1 MNILL
6 SSEEVPSETTVLTE
20 QPVVEEVE
28 VQVLDLDSDDDKENK
43 DNSREEEFEIEAI
56 LERRRT
62 KPGGTQYVVK
72 WKGYPDDE
80 NSWES

>member
-56 LERRRT
+56 LEGVGPSQEAHNT
-62 KPGGTQYVVK
+62 
-72 WKGYPDDE
+72 W
-80 NSWES
+80 